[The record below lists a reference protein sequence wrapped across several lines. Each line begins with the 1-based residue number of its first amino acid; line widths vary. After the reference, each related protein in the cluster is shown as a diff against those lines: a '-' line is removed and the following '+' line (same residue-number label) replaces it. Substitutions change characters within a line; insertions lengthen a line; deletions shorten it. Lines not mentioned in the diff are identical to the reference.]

1 VFVLESAIKIAGSEI
16 IRNSSASSR
25 SIWAYGPNM
34 DGPAEIGDGEDGERG
49 VEGAEV
55 FGECPFNNA
64 DDKEMEVWGA

>member
-1 VFVLESAIKIAGSEI
+1 
-16 IRNSSASSR
+16 
-25 SIWAYGPNM
+25 M